1 MKKKKYAL
9 GTPIDYIES
18 PSEELTEHQTNV
30 AEALYEGNSNPL
42 VLGMQA
48 LGGVL
53 MNAGMQGIQSNLAG
67 GQTEMANG
75 GLGKG
80 MVEVEGEEMYETASG
95 EVGKFK
101 GPKHEQGGIDVNLT
115 EPTNVYSDRILIKG
129 KSIAKRKEYR
139 EKKLKALEKK
149 MQNNPKDNAIKNS
162 YERTKQA
169 LELEEKQ
176 DLDTQAIVSLIAG
189 KQGEAMFGL
198 NANSGILD
206 FFKNIFAKDKSH
218 QGDNPNIDYDAIDET
233 FKNLSTDNIDAS
245 VNGATEIGQDV
256 KSSPLTQDTGNNNLS
271 KTFGD
276 LLGLTGNAVS
286 GLSPLLTTLENRAT
300 DTPNINAFKNFGEDA
315 LDRVDESK
323 ALVDDI
329 RDNALKDVE
338 RNAVSSKR
346 QARRSSRSV
355 NTQRATDLVIDQST
369 NQANEDIYNNFAQQ
383 MIGILNSQAQ
393 LENQQDQVVMQGEQN
408 RDLADRQDRDNFY
421 TNKSQ
426 ALATLGQAIQQT
438 GKDLNDSEQQKII
451 KTILNQMSKY
461 GVTFDSDFQLQNP
474 G

>member
-9 GTPIDYIES
+9 GTPIDYIEN
-18 PSEELTEHQTNV
+18 PSEEITEHQTNV

-48 LGGVL
+48 LGGML
-53 MNAGMQGIQSNLAG
+53 METGMSSMKQY
-67 GQTEMANG
+67 MANG
-75 GLGKG
+75 GTGQG
-80 MVEVEGEEMYETASG
+80 EVEVEGEEMYETASG

-129 KSIAKRKEYR
+129 KSIAKRKEAR
-139 EKKLKALEKK
+139 EKKLKSLEKK
-149 MQNNPKDNAIKNS
+149 MQDNPKDNAIKNS
-162 YERTKQA
+162 YNRTKQA

-176 DLDTQAIVSLIAG
+176 DLDTQGIISLIAG

-198 NANSGILD
+198 NGDTNSIFD
-206 FFKNIFAKDKSH
+206 FFKTIFSKDKSH
-218 QGDNPNIDYDAIDET
+218 QGDNPNIDYDAIDKT
-233 FKNLSTDNIDAS
+233 IDNISTDDIDAS
-245 VNGATEIGQDV
+245 VNGATEVGRGI
-256 KSSPLTQDTGNNNLS
+256 SSKGLVDDGSTSNQLS

-276 LLGLTGNAVS
+276 LLGITGNAVS

-300 DTPNINAFKNFGEDA
+300 DTPNINAFENFGEDA

-323 ALVDDI
+323 SLVDDI
-329 RDNALKDVE
+329 KDNALKDVE
-338 RNAVSSKR
+338 RNAISSKR
-346 QARRSSRSV
+346 QSRRSSRSV
-355 NTQRATDLVIDQST
+355 NTQRATDLVVDQST
-369 NQANEDIYNNFAQQ
+369 NQANEDIYDNYAQQ

-393 LENQQDQVVMQGEQN
+393 LENQQDQVVQQGEQN

-426 ALATLGQAIQQT
+426 ALASLGQAIQQT
-438 GKDLNDSEQQKII
+438 GKDLNDSEQQKVI
-451 KTILNQMSKY
+451 KSILDQMSKY
-461 GVTFDSDFQLQNP
+461 GVTFDSNFQLQNP
-474 G
+474 E